1 MPSTNKTNPYELS
14 QFIGSDIPSWLSDY
28 NGDMLKINNAIQEA
42 KISADDAMSSAGS
55 ASSDVNALTN
65 TVSKLSESLNT
76 TNQNVTKNT
85 SDIASINSSVSNI
98 NQNIDSLNG
107 KVNANSESI
116 GNLTTQVTS
125 NTQSIN
131 TITPAFQNMGKW
143 TTLPLSLNE
152 PFTTSNLYMYYN
164 TYLNLAIINGLVD
177 IPDSY
182 NVTSNGFNLLANTL
196 PVAVGYTWTSATMY
210 AESMEN
216 GNRTQSTI
224 SGFDILLNNIYINLS
239 GKLKVGTSSTTGQT
253 SRRILLN
260 AVYLLLTGLN

>member
-55 ASSDVNALTN
+55 ASSDVNELTI
-65 TVSKLSESLNT
+65 TVSNLSESLNS

-107 KVNANSESI
+107 KVNSNSESI
-116 GNLTTQVTS
+116 GNLTTQVTN

-131 TITPAFQNMGKW
+131 TITPTFQNMGKW
-143 TTLPLSLNE
+143 VSVPLSVAQ
-152 PFTTSNLYMYYN
+152 PFTNSNLTMYYN
-164 TYLNLAIINGLVD
+164 TYLNLAIINGKAE

-182 NVTSNGFNLLANTL
+182 NVTENPINLLTNTL
-196 PVAVGYTWTSATMY
+196 PIAVAYSWTAGVFYTSFT
-210 AESMEN
+210 EN
-216 GNRTQSTI
+216 GFRTSSLT
-224 SGFDILLNNIYINLS
+224 SGFDIIANNINCSLKS
-239 GKLKVGTSSTTGQT
+239 KLKPGTSSTSGQT
-253 SRRILLN
+253 ARRICLY
-260 AVYLLLTGLN
+260 AVYLLANGLN

>member
-42 KISADDAMSSAGS
+42 KTSADDAMSSAGS
-55 ASSDVNALTN
+55 ASSDVNALTI
-65 TVSKLSESLNT
+65 TVSNLSESLNS

-98 NQNIDSLNG
+98 NQNVDSLNG

-116 GNLTTQVTS
+116 GNLTTQVTN

-143 TTLPLSLNE
+143 VTVPLSVVE
-152 PFTTSNLYMYYN
+152 PFTTTNLNMYYN
-164 TYLNLAIINGLVD
+164 TYLNLAIINGLAE

-182 NVTSNGFNLLANTL
+182 NVTENPFNLLTKTL
-196 PVAVGYTWTSATMY
+196 PIAVGYSWTAGVYYTSFT
-210 AESMEN
+210 ES
-216 GNRTQSTI
+216 GIRTSSPT
-224 SGFDILLNNIYINLS
+224 SGFDILANNIYLNLK
-239 GKLKVGTSSTTGQT
+239 GKLKLGTSSTSGQT
-253 SRRILLN
+253 SRRISLN
-260 AVYLLLTGLN
+260 AVYLLMNGLN

>member
-42 KISADDAMSSAGS
+42 KTSADDAMSSAGS

-65 TVSKLSESLNT
+65 TVSNLSESLNS

-107 KVNANSESI
+107 KVNVNSESI
-116 GNLTTQVTS
+116 GNITTQVTN

-143 TTLPLSLNE
+143 NTSPLSLIE
-152 PFTTSNLYMYYN
+152 PFTGSLNMYYN
-164 TYLNLAIINGLVD
+164 TYLNLAIINGLVE

-182 NVTSNGFNLLANTL
+182 YVTSNTISLLANTL
-196 PVAVGYTWTSATMY
+196 PVAIGYNWTAGVYYVTFMD
-210 AESMEN
+210 N
-216 GNRTQSTI
+216 GNRTSSTT
-224 SGFDILLNNIYINLS
+224 SGFDIPANNIHLNL
-239 GKLKVGTSSTTGQT
+239 GAKLKLGTSSTSGQT
-253 SRRILLN
+253 SRRICLYTVCLLRN
-260 AVYLLLTGLN
+260 GLN

>member
-28 NGDMLKINNAIQEA
+28 NSDMLKINNAIQEA

-55 ASSDVNALTN
+55 ASSDVTALST
-65 TVSKLSESLNT
+65 TVSNLSESLNT

-107 KVNANSESI
+107 KVNGNSDSI
-116 GNLTTQVTS
+116 GNITTQVTN

-143 TTLPLSLNE
+143 NTSPLSLVE
-152 PFTTSNLYMYYN
+152 PFTGSINMYYN
-164 TYLNLAIINGLVD
+164 TYLNLAIILGNIV

-182 NVTSNGFNLLANTL
+182 EVTANIISLLSENT
-196 PVAVGYTWTSATMY
+196 PVSVGIVYPEGLMYGVYT
-210 AESMEN
+210 EN
-216 GNRTQSTI
+216 GNRNVTGPAGLDLTSNRMLI
-224 SGFDILLNNIYINLS
+224 KLS
-239 GKLKVGTSSTTGQT
+239 SHFKLGASSTSGQT
-253 SRRILLN
+253 NRSIRIYTIVPLYN
-260 AVYLLLTGLN
+260 GLN

>member
-28 NGDMLKINNAIQEA
+28 NSDMLKINNAIQEA
-42 KISADDAMSSAGS
+42 KTSADDAMSSAGS
-55 ASSDVNALTN
+55 ASSDVTALSN
-65 TVSKLSESLNT
+65 TVSTLSESLNT

-85 SDIASINSSVSNI
+85 SDISSINSSVSNI

-143 TTLPLSLNE
+143 TTSPLSLKD
-152 PFTTSNLYMYYN
+152 PFTGSLNMYYN
-164 TYLNLAIINGLVD
+164 TYLNIAIINGQIN
-177 IPDSY
+177 IPDTY
-182 NVTSNGFNLLANTL
+182 EITGNIIYLLSETM
-196 PVAVGYTWTSATMY
+196 PIAVGYTYPSGVQYGIYT
-210 AESMEN
+210 ES
-216 GNRTQSTI
+216 GNRITTPSN
-224 SGFDILLNNIYINLS
+224 GLDLHANNMSVNASALF
-239 GKLKVGTSSTTGQT
+239 KLGTSSTSGQT
-253 SRRILLN
+253 NRSYKFFTVVPLFN
-260 AVYLLLTGLN
+260 GLN

>member
-28 NGDMLKINNAIQEA
+28 NSDMLKINNAIKEA

-55 ASSDVNALTN
+55 ASSDVTALSN
-65 TVSKLSESLNT
+65 TVTGLSESLNT

-85 SDIASINSSVSNI
+85 SDITSINSSVSNI

-116 GNLTTQVTS
+116 GNLTTQVTN

-143 TTLPLSLNE
+143 VTAPLSLIE
-152 PFTTSNLYMYYN
+152 AFTGSINMYYN
-164 TYLNLAIINGLVD
+164 TYLNLAIILGNVK

-182 NVTSNGFNLLANTL
+182 QVTTSPLYLLSSTT
-196 PVAVGYTWTSATMY
+196 PVSVGLIYPEGLSYGVYT
-210 AESMEN
+210 EN
-216 GNRTQSTI
+216 GNRNVSAPAGLDL
-224 SGFDILLNNIYINLS
+224 SANNIYVNFS
-239 GKLKVGTSSTTGQT
+239 GFFKPGTSSTTGQT
-253 SRRILLN
+253 NRSYRIYSIVPLYN
-260 AVYLLLTGLN
+260 GLN

>member
-42 KISADDAMSSAGS
+42 KTSADDAMSSAGS
-55 ASSDVNALTN
+55 ASSDVNALTI
-65 TVSKLSESLNT
+65 TVSNLSESLNS

-107 KVNANSESI
+107 KVNANSEYI
-116 GNLTTQVTS
+116 GNLTTQVTN

-143 TTLPLSLNE
+143 VTVPLSVIE
-152 PFTTSNLYMYYN
+152 PFAGSLNMYYN
-164 TYLNLAIINGLVD
+164 TYLNLAIINGKAE

-182 NVTSNGFNLLANTL
+182 NVTANPINLLTETV
-196 PVAVGYTWTSATMY
+196 PIAVGYSWTAGVYYTSFT
-210 AESMEN
+210 ES
-216 GNRTQSTI
+216 GNRTSSPT
-224 SGFDILLNNIYINLS
+224 SGFDIIANNIYLS
-239 GKLKVGTSSTTGQT
+239 LQGKLKLGTSSTSGQT
-253 SRRILLN
+253 ARRLCLN
-260 AVYLLLTGLN
+260 AVYLLLNGLN

>member
-42 KISADDAMSSAGS
+42 KTSADDAMSSAGS
-55 ASSDVNALTN
+55 ASSDVTALSN
-65 TVSKLSESLNT
+65 TVTGLTENLNT

-116 GNLTTQVTS
+116 GNLTTQVTN

-131 TITPAFQNMGKW
+131 TITPTFQNMGKW
-143 TTLPLSLNE
+143 VIVPLSVIE
-152 PFTTSNLYMYYN
+152 PFTGSLNMYYN
-164 TYLNLAIINGLVD
+164 TYLNLAIINGKAE

-182 NVTSNGFNLLANTL
+182 NVTENPFNFLTKTL
-196 PVAVGYTWTSATMY
+196 PIAVGYSWTAGVYYTSFT
-210 AESMEN
+210 EN
-216 GNRTQSTI
+216 GFRTSSPT
-224 SGFDILLNNIYINLS
+224 SGWDIIASNIYLNLK
-239 GKLKVGTSSTTGQT
+239 GKLKLGTSSTSGQT
-253 SRRILLN
+253 ARRICLY
-260 AVYLLLTGLN
+260 AVYLLQNGLN

>member
-1 MPSTNKTNPYELS
+1 MPSTNKTNPYDLS

-28 NGDMLKINNAIQEA
+28 NSDMLKINNAIQEA

-55 ASSDVNALTN
+55 ASSDVTALSN
-65 TVSKLSESLNT
+65 TVSNLSESLNT

-85 SDIASINSSVSNI
+85 SDITSINSSVSNI

-131 TITPAFQNMGKW
+131 TITPTFQNMGKW
-143 TTLPLSLNE
+143 VTVPLSVAE
-152 PFTTSNLYMYYN
+152 PFTTTNLNIYYN
-164 TYLNLAIINGLVD
+164 TYLNLAIINGLAE

-182 NVTSNGFNLLANTL
+182 NVTETPFNLLANTL
-196 PVAVGYTWTSATMY
+196 PIGVAYSWTAGVYYSSYT
-210 AESMEN
+210 EN
-216 GNRTQSTI
+216 GNRTSSPTT
-224 SGFDILLNNIYINLS
+224 GFDILANNIYLNLKA
-239 GKLKVGTSSTTGQT
+239 KLKLGTSSTSGQT
-253 SRRILLN
+253 NRRISIY
-260 AVYLLLTGLN
+260 AVYLLNNALN

>member
-28 NGDMLKINNAIQEA
+28 NSDMLKINNAIQEA

-55 ASSDVNALTN
+55 ASSDITALSQ
-65 TVSKLSESLNT
+65 TVSGLSESLNT

-85 SDIASINSSVSNI
+85 SDITSINSSVSNI

-116 GNLTTQVTS
+116 GNLTTQVTN

-143 TTLPLSLNE
+143 NNAPLSLVE
-152 PFTTSNLYMYYN
+152 PFTGSINMYYN
-164 TYLNLAIINGLVD
+164 TYLNLAIINANVK
-177 IPDSY
+177 IPDTY
-182 NVTSNGFNLLANTL
+182 EVTNNAFYLLSTTT
-196 PVAVGYTWTSATMY
+196 PVSVGEIYPEALQYGVYT
-210 AESMEN
+210 EN
-216 GNRTQSTI
+216 GNRNVSDVGGCDF
-224 SGFDILLNNIYINLS
+224 SGNNILVRLS
-239 GKLKVGTSSTTGQT
+239 GYFKLGTSSTSGQT
-253 SRRILLN
+253 NRSLRIY
-260 AVYLLLTGLN
+260 AVVPLYNGLN

>member
-42 KISADDAMSSAGS
+42 KTSADDAMSSAGS
-55 ASSDVNALTN
+55 VSSDVTSLTS
-65 TVSKLSESLNT
+65 TVSDLSESLNT

-85 SDIASINSSVSNI
+85 GDIASINSSVSNI

-116 GNLTTQVTS
+116 GNLTSQVTT

-143 TTLPLSLNE
+143 TTGSLSLID
-152 PFTTSNLYMYYN
+152 PFTGYLNMYYN
-164 TYLNLAIINGLVD
+164 TYLNLAIINGQVI
-177 IPDSY
+177 IPDTY
-182 NVTSNGFNLLANTL
+182 VVTANAFNLLTAGL
-196 PVAVGYTWTSATMY
+196 PVSVGYSYTAGSLYASYNESGSPKISAT
-210 AESMEN
+210 
-216 GNRTQSTI
+216 T
-224 SGFDILLNNIYINLS
+224 GFDINANNIYINLNN
-239 GKLKVGTSSTTGQT
+239 KLKPGNSSTSGQSNRKLSFFT
-253 SRRILLN
+253 TIPLYN
-260 AVYLLLTGLN
+260 GLN

>member
-28 NGDMLKINNAIQEA
+28 NSDMLKINNAIQEA
-42 KISADDAMSSAGS
+42 KTSADDAMSSAGS
-55 ASSDVNALTN
+55 ASSDVTALSN
-65 TVSKLSESLNT
+65 TVSTLSESLNT

-85 SDIASINSSVSNI
+85 SDISSINSSVSNI

-143 TTLPLSLNE
+143 TTSPLSLKD
-152 PFTTSNLYMYYN
+152 PFTGSLNMYYN
-164 TYLNLAIINGLVD
+164 TYLNIAIINGQIN
-177 IPDSY
+177 IPDTY
-182 NVTSNGFNLLANTL
+182 EVTANAFNLLSKNI
-196 PVAVGYTWTSATMY
+196 PVAVGYSFTGGCMY
-210 AESMEN
+210 ASYTESGTSN
-216 GNRTQSTI
+216 QSGT
-224 SGFDILLNNIYINLS
+224 SGFDINANNIYIRINN
-239 GKLKVGTSSTTGQT
+239 KLKVGNSTNSGQ
-253 SRRILLN
+253 SNRRLN
-260 AVYLLLTGLN
+260 FFTVIPLYNGLN